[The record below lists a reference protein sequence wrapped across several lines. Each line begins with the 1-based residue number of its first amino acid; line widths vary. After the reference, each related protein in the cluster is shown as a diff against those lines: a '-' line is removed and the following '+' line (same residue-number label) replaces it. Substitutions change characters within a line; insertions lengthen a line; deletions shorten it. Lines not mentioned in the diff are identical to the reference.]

1 MSGIKDLLTLSYWMD
16 NNNKPNL
23 ESLLK
28 DKNTLSKEKLHILRE
43 LEKEEEERQLLKT
56 KKRV

>member
-16 NNNKPNL
+16 NNNKNNL

-28 DKNTLSKEKLHILRE
+28 DKKTLSKEKLHILRE
-43 LEKEEEERQLLKT
+43 LEKEEMERQVLNT